1 MAKKTTADQAEAGA
15 AAPASTTE
23 TAVHTYAQEAQP
35 AKPAKPAHHL
45 PTPRRPRDQYT
56 GVAGTYTRD
65 PETGE
70 RTPVKP
76 EAEPAPGDDTPAA
89 A

>member
-1 MAKKTTADQAEAGA
+1 MAKQTTADKAGAGA
-15 AAPASTTE
+15 AAPASTTD
-23 TAVHTYAQEAQP
+23 TPVHTYAQQ
-35 AKPAKPAHHL
+35 KPAKPAHHL

-65 PETGE
+65 PKTGE
-70 RTPVKP
+70 RAPVQS
-76 EAEPAPGDDTPAA
+76 EAVPAPGDDPTAA

>member
-15 AAPASTTE
+15 AAPASATD
-23 TAVHTYAQEAQP
+23 TAVHTYAQT
-35 AKPAKPAHHL
+35 KPAHHL

-56 GVAGTYTRD
+56 GKGGTYTRD
-65 PETGE
+65 PATGE
-70 RTPVKP
+70 RTPVQS
-76 EAEPAPGDDTPAA
+76 EADPAPDDDSTAA